1 MTGEDTD
8 TGVFHDFVYEE
19 SGVEGAAFELYA
31 KDTIYSPDGA
41 KDEQGNPVIRY
52 EKDDLVA
59 TLVTDS
65 EGKAVVNNLPL
76 GSYYLKET
84 VAGDHFVLNPE
95 QKEFTLTAED
105 DTQAVVYEG
114 VAYKNERQKISIS
127 VEKKDAVTEEKLE
140 GVTVNLDT
148 KEDIQAIDKAM
159 EGLASTDV
167 AKITA
172 VEQFLSPAK
181 VDLVNLM
188 LKELVEDGQTVTA
201 TQENKEALQALLDEI
216 NQYYTGIPEADKK
229 YVEGYEAV
237 ATVQAAIDALEE
249 KDSDLNGGKPA
260 PETGD
265 HLPTAALLLVLAAG
279 STLLINRKRK

>member
-1 MTGEDTD
+1 MI
-8 TGVFHDFVYEE
+8 
-19 SGVEGAAFELYA
+19 
-31 KDTIYSPDGA
+31 K
-41 KDEQGNPVIRY
+41 
-52 EKDDLVA
+52 
-59 TLVTDS
+59 
-65 EGKAVVNNLPL
+65 
-76 GSYYLKET
+76 
-84 VAGDHFVLNPE
+84 
-95 QKEFTLTAED
+95 
-105 DTQAVVYEG
+105 
-114 VAYKNERQKISIS
+114 
-127 VEKKDAVTEEKLE
+127 EKLE